1 MSHPDTVVKAA
12 SFWVLD
18 TGTWLGDPDDVLG
31 MAAVCI
37 VTGGSLAGA
46 RGTLMSVD
54 GTMGGAAGS

>member
-1 MSHPDTVVKAA
+1 MKAA